1 MNLTKQVGLVVG
13 AAALTLTS
21 ASFADTTADANKDV
35 QAKLDSA
42 LARIDQLEAKQND
55 NWLTEQRADEIRE
68 LVQDVLADADTRA
81 SLLAQGVTAGYDD
94 GAVISSADGNWSLRT
109 NIHMQQRFVW
119 NDRDTG
125 GAVGEDE
132 DRYGFENTRTK
143 FILSGNVVNQDW
155 IYKVEI
161 NVGTAV
167 VTEEFGIDLDGDG
180 VDDVEFDEINRNGTG
195 DAYLGYKYND
205 GLTILFGTMKAPL
218 LREELVD
225 SRYQLAV
232 ERSTLNY
239 LFTGGRVDGIALDWM
254 GDQFHV
260 TGAFSDGVHSG
271 HTIWSTPD
279 TDFAFTGRAEF
290 LVSGTWDQFSDF
302 TSPAGEEQ
310 GIMIGGAIHY
320 EEFGDDFGLPDSS
333 LMVLTGDVSAE
344 FGGANLFAAFIYT
357 DVDILGVIDL
367 NPWGFLVQG
376 GVALNDDWEAF
387 ARYEMGD
394 FDIAGLDDL
403 SIITFG
409 VNRYFAGHNAKWTTD
424 VGIGLDPVVG
434 IDGAGIPI
442 TGLRTD
448 AAGEDGQ
455 VVIRSQ
461 VQIVF

>member
-13 AAALTLTS
+13 AAALALTS
-21 ASFADTTADANKDV
+21 GSFADTTADANNEDLKAQV
-35 QAKLDSA
+35 AELRAEMAQMRA
-42 LARIDQLEAKQND
+42 QQND

-81 SLLAQGVTAGYDD
+81 SLLAQGVTAGYDN

-119 NDRDTG
+119 NNQDDG
-125 GAVGEDE
+125 GTAIDE

-161 NVGTAV
+161 NVGSPDAAR
-167 VTEEFGIDLDGDG
+167 LGDS
-180 VDDVEFDEINRNGTG
+180 RAGTG
-195 DAYLGYKYND
+195 DAYLGYKYKD
-205 GLTILFGTMKAPL
+205 GLTILLGTMNAPL

-254 GDQFHV
+254 GDQFHL
-260 TGAFSDGVHSG
+260 TGAFSDGVGSPAFTG
-271 HTIWSTPD
+271 GSASQTAWSAPD
-279 TDFAFTGRAEF
+279 ADFAFTGRVEF
-290 LVSGTWDQFSDF
+290 LASGTWDQFSDF
-302 TSPAGEEQ
+302 TSPAGDEQ

-320 EEFGDDFGLPDSS
+320 ETIGDDFGLPDTD
-333 LMVLTGDVSAE
+333 VLILTADVSAE
-344 FGGANLFAAFIYT
+344 FGGANVYAAWIYT
-357 DVDILGVIDL
+357 DIDLLGLVDL

-387 ARYEMGD
+387 ARYELAD
-394 FDIAGLDDL
+394 FDVAGVEDL
-403 SIITFG
+403 SLITFG
-409 VNRYFAGHNAKWTTD
+409 VTRYFAGHNAKWTTD
-424 VGIGLDPVVG
+424 VGIGTDEFDAAAAVLVPV
-434 IDGAGIPI
+434 GATGTI
-442 TGLRTD
+442 TGLRAD
-448 AAGEDGQ
+448 VPGEDGQ

-461 VQIVF
+461 IQIVF